1 MDALI
6 NLIDF
11 ITNKLNL
18 TIIGENLHDDT
29 ECCGKQARHEH
40 YLSVNNNYVFLICE
54 TYYIYGEKMFQICY

>member
-1 MDALI
+1 MDTSI

-29 ECCGKQARHEH
+29 E
-40 YLSVNNNYVFLICE
+40 
-54 TYYIYGEKMFQICY
+54 